1 MKFACPRCDQHL
13 ECDSELAG
21 RTVRCPSCNGEL
33 VIPEPSVPDEA
44 PSPAMTDLK
53 ETLLSSV
60 ERGEMT
66 IPQFMEKKRMEGGV
80 DLDLSTCFP
89 VASAA

>member
-1 MKFACPRCDQHL
+1 
-13 ECDSELAG
+13 
-21 RTVRCPSCNGEL
+21 
-33 VIPEPSVPDEA
+33 
-44 PSPAMTDLK
+44 MTDLK